1 MGAWGFSGL
10 NEELSLMTNFL
21 SVSSNDKIAAELWS
35 HGIRIH
41 VFYKNIE
48 VPTWCRLVHCL
59 LVVVRHSMN
68 SSVFGLFRGSWYL
81 CSYFQALARCV
92 SFNNLHA
99 MGTRSGTETSHGHTI
114 AFL

>member
-59 LVVVRHSMN
+59 LVVVRHSIN
-68 SSVFGLFRGSWYL
+68 SLLSSA
-81 CSYFQALARCV
+81 YFEAVGICAPIFKR
-92 SFNNLHA
+92 
-99 MGTRSGTETSHGHTI
+99 
-114 AFL
+114 